1 MKKLF
6 ILLILS
12 TYFLSGIAQE
22 ADKVTGI
29 WWNDE
34 KTTKIEIK
42 KEAGKYI
49 GTIVYMVPEKYV
61 DGQAPKDKDNPDEKL
76 RSRSLVG
83 LQILSGLV
91 HDSKSK
97 EWKSGTIYDPKS
109 GKTYD
114 CYAWLEGDDL
124 LKLKGFVAGIR
135 WMGRSSEWY
144 RTTL

>member
-6 ILLILS
+6 ILLVLS
-12 TYFLSGIAQE
+12 FYFMAAVAQE
-22 ADKVTGI
+22 ADKIAGI

-34 KTTKIEIK
+34 KTTKIEVK
-42 KEAGKYI
+42 KEGGKYI
-49 GTIVYMVPEKYV
+49 GTIVYMIPEKYEN
-61 DGQAPKDKDNPDEKL
+61 GEAPKDKENPDEKL

-91 HDSKSK
+91 YDSKAK

-144 RTTL
+144 RTSL